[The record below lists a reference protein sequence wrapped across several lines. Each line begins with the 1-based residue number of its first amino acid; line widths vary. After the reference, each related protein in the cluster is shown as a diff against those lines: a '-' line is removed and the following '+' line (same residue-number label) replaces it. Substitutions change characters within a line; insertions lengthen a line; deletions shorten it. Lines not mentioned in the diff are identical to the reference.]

1 MPHLFRQK
9 FKSSWEKIITEI
21 RKNNH
26 FIDDEHHHQE
36 YCETQ
41 QVQIVTCVKICY
53 TVGKKLRGKTPG
65 SIVIQGQA
73 IIVKDM
79 RRKIY

>member
-1 MPHLFRQK
+1 MGKK
-9 FKSSWEKIITEI
+9 FIEI

-41 QVQIVTCVKICY
+41 QVQIVACVKICY
-53 TVGKKLRGKTPG
+53 TVGKKLRGKAPG
-65 SIVIQGQA
+65 SIVIQCQA